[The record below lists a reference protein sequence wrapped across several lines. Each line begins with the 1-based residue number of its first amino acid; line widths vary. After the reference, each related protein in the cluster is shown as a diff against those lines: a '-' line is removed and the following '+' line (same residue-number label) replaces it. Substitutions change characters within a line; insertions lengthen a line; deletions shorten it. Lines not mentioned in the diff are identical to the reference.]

1 VKIPPYLPDVLTF
14 DPYMSLTDQDI
25 QNLYDWGTN
34 IIRLGVIWEAV
45 EKQPGVY
52 DFDYLDQVEDLIN
65 RLAQKNIYTIVDSH

>member
-1 VKIPPYLPDVLTF
+1 
-14 DPYMSLTDQDI
+14 MSLTDQDI